1 MSKQMRNN
9 LIKLVAFSAVVLML
23 AVLVEYK
30 WDFLPLKNGNGGQF
44 QAEVTAEGIPGS
56 SEEAGAPLDLDELP
70 DWIFSDVAST
80 HPDARA
86 IYELKSREIMKGR
99 DDGTFQP
106 DKILLKVETLV
117 VAMRAAGI
125 TADASLA
132 ASPLKDV
139 QDKKQWFYNDVNTAY
154 HEGIVKGDK
163 DGKFNPAKLANLAE
177 FLAMLTSALD
187 VDLSDYAGAAG
198 TPWYTTYANYANGN
212 GLIDGEFSANHEVS
226 RAEAAEITWKLLLI
240 LGKY

>member
-1 MSKQMRNN
+1 MRNN
-9 LIKLVAFSAVVLML
+9 LIKLVVFSTVVLML

-30 WDFLPLKNGNGGQF
+30 WDFLPFKNGNGGQF

-56 SEEAGAPLDLDELP
+56 SSEAGAPLDLDELP
-70 DWIFSDVAST
+70 DWIFSDVAKT

-86 IYELKSREIMKGR
+86 IYELKIREIMQGR
-99 DDGTFQP
+99 ADGTFQP

-117 VAMRAAGI
+117 IAMRAAQI
-125 TADASLA
+125 EADESLPASL
-132 ASPLKDV
+132 LKDI
-139 QDKKQWFYNDVNTAY
+139 QDKKQWFYSLVNTAFY
-154 HEGIVKGDK
+154 REIIKGDK
-163 DGKFNPAKLANLAE
+163 NGKFNPTKLTNLAE
-177 FLAMLTSALD
+177 FLAMLTTALNI
-187 VDLSDYAGAAG
+187 DLSDYRGAEG
-198 TPWYTTYANYANGN
+198 TPWYTVYANYANGN